1 MILCCYQVPFFISQ
15 NMSTVFSVLGVL
27 VVFNTVT
34 VFGSLHIDSPC
45 TVVTS
50 AHVICLLQSAG
61 GEGASNGKKPLPSL
75 PPVSEGGVMDD
86 DEYQE
91 ITEGECHMTCGHYC
105 TCHMTI
111 NKSLCTSFGATN

>member
-1 MILCCYQVPFFISQ
+1 
-15 NMSTVFSVLGVL
+15 MSFV
-27 VVFNTVT
+27 
-34 VFGSLHIDSPC
+34 
-45 TVVTS
+45 
-50 AHVICLLQSAG
+50 VICLLQSAG

-105 TCHMTI
+105 SCHMI
-111 NKSLCTSFGATN
+111 NKP